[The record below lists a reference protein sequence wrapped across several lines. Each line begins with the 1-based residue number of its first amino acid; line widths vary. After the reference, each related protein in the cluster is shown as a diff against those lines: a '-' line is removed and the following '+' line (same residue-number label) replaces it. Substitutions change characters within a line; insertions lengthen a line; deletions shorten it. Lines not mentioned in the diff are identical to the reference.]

1 MADKMLGK
9 IVAGAA
15 LGGASLLV
23 FTPGMAYAGGH
34 DDEGKVI
41 AKPHVVKAGDKVELL
56 QICAEPQE
64 HAYVW
69 SKVTGKV
76 DLHPARD
83 GEHGDWAD
91 QGGSNWA
98 DQGGDWAEDADQ
110 GPDGKDGHGEEHG
123 KAPEGKDEHGKAEEG
138 KGPEGKPEE
147 GKGPEGKP
155 EEGKGP
161 EGKPE
166 EGKGP
171 EGKPEEGK
179 DGHGPGEAGM
189 PEPPA
194 DAPKPAGMG
203 AGMAADAGDQGPQ
216 GHEEYGQDAEP
227 GWDAA
232 DWTRDEYG
240 PDGKDGHGQEAKD
253 EHGARP
259 EGKKDEHG
267 KDGKDEHGKDAK
279 DEHGADAKD
288 EHGKDGKD
296 EHGQEAKDE
305 HGKDGKDEH
314 GKDGKDEHG
323 GWQEDWQDDAGY
335 GQGEDE
341 AGWEHGKDFVY
352 YGEARVSE
360 DVHPGRYELKGS
372 CGEGELVVLPRG
384 GVDGGD
390 GGMATTGLDRGL
402 ATGGAGMIGA
412 AALGGLVLLRRRRA
426 GGLV

>member
-15 LGGASLLV
+15 LGGAGLLV

-41 AKPHVVKAGDKVELL
+41 AKPHVVKAGDTVELL
-56 QICAEPQE
+56 QICPEPQE

-91 QGGSNWA
+91 QGGDWA
-98 DQGGDWAEDADQ
+98 DQGGDRAEDADQ
-110 GPDGKDGHGEEHG
+110 GPDGKDGHGAPPEADKDEHG
-123 KAPEGKDEHGKAEEG
+123 KDAKDEHGKDEHGK
-138 KGPEGKPEE
+138 GPEGKDEK
-147 GKGPEGKP
+147 GKG
-155 EEGKGP
+155 
-161 EGKPE
+161 
-166 EGKGP
+166 
-171 EGKPEEGK
+171 
-179 DGHGPGEAGM
+179 GHGPGEAGM

-194 DAPKPAGMG
+194 DAPKPGGAG
-203 AGMAADAGDQGPQ
+203 AGMAADAGNLGPQ

-227 GWDAA
+227 GWSAA
-232 DWTRDEYG
+232 DWTRDEHG
-240 PDGKDGHGQEAKD
+240 ADGKDGHGARSEAN
-253 EHGARP
+253 
-259 EGKKDEHG
+259 
-267 KDGKDEHGKDAK
+267 KDEHGKDAK
-279 DEHGADAKD
+279 QEHGRDAKD
-288 EHGKDGKD
+288 EHGAPPEASKD
-296 EHGQEAKDE
+296 EQGRDAKDE
-305 HGKDGKDEH
+305 HH
-314 GKDGKDEHG
+314 GDR
-323 GWQEDWQDDAGY
+323 QDDKGY
-335 GQGEDE
+335 GHGEDE

-360 DVHPGRYELKGS
+360 DVHPGRYELNGS

-412 AALGGLVLLRRRRA
+412 AALGGLVLMRRRRA

>member
-15 LGGASLLV
+15 LGGAGLLV

-41 AKPHVVKAGDKVELL
+41 AKPHVVKAGDTVELL
-56 QICAEPQE
+56 QICPEPQE

-91 QGGSNWA
+91 KGGDWA
-98 DQGGDWAEDADQ
+98 DKGGDWAEDADQ
-110 GPDGKDGHGEEHG
+110 GPDGKDGHG
-123 KAPEGKDEHGKAEEG
+123 APPEANKDEHGKDGKDAKDEHGKEEQGKDEQGKGPEG
-138 KGPEGKPEE
+138 KGPEGKDE
-147 GKGPEGKP
+147 K
-155 EEGKGP
+155 
-161 EGKPE
+161 
-166 EGKGP
+166 
-171 EGKPEEGK
+171 GK

-194 DAPKPAGMG
+194 DAPKPGGAG
-203 AGMAADAGDQGPQ
+203 AGMAADAGDLGPQ

-227 GWDAA
+227 GWPAA
-232 DWTRDEYG
+232 DWTRDEHG
-240 PDGKDGHGQEAKD
+240 KDGKDGHGAPPEAN
-253 EHGARP
+253 
-259 EGKKDEHG
+259 KDEHG
-267 KDGKDEHGKDAK
+267 KDAKDEHGKDEHGKGEHGKDEQGKDEHGKDAK
-279 DEHGADAKD
+279 DEHGAPPEASKDEQGRDAKD
-288 EHGKDGKD
+288 EH
-296 EHGQEAKDE
+296 HG
-305 HGKDGKDEH
+305 
-314 GKDGKDEHG
+314 
-323 GWQEDWQDDAGY
+323 DWQDDKGY
-335 GQGEDE
+335 GHGEDE

-360 DVHPGRYELKGS
+360 DVHPGRYELNGS

-412 AALGGLVLLRRRRA
+412 AALGGLVLMRRRRA